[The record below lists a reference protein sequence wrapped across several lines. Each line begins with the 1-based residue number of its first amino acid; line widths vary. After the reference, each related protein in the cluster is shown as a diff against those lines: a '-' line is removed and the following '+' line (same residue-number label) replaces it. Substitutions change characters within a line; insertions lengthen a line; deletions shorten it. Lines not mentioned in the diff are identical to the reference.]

1 MEYLN
6 YLGSSGNKINSI
18 SKEMKSNFFS
28 TMVNKSSNEYDELK
42 YLILMREEF
51 FKYKLKLYYYYKW
64 RSHALY
70 NRDLIDDEN
79 PFVNNKSN
87 YENFKKHNYISKNS
101 INMNILNNDNNKFKD
116 NYDKRISN
124 INNANEHINNNNNIN
139 LLNLD
144 EDPKIIDNQ
153 NMNNPRNMNQQ
164 LNNLNILLNNE
175 EFLNIKS
182 AQEKNPM
189 NNRLN
194 SNNLENINNNKDKN
208 ELIDL
213 NDLLAKSSKNSINYN
228 KKESIYLNDL
238 IALSNK
244 NSINNNIKESINV
257 LNIQKN
263 INDALNKT
271 NNLFISLNSQLS
283 GNIGKKEN
291 FNNIIHKTENN
302 NEIKASNNN
311 NNINNNKTEENDF
324 DNSND
329 VNNANNINDII
340 KKYKNLK
347 INTNINEKN
356 KNQNNKHHF
365 EKNKTNNINNINNDN
380 LNYNLN
386 NINDQNNNN
395 YNISQI
401 INNNK
406 PNNIYL
412 NEKEYNEK
420 NSKYLKDIF
429 KLKANKSF
437 NNTNKM
443 KNKSTLNKNINQNDT
458 NIYNNI
464 NQKYSFLKVNKNKP
478 INKLSKYYKINK
490 EVINKNNSKKNKSLK
505 DINSF
510 KNNSNSNTITYNKD
524 STFKKSNN
532 NNQTL
537 ESNDFKP
544 FKKFDIKT
552 LYRYPVKTI
561 NLDEQVKEKY
571 KNSKYLSMKYPN
583 YLNTEENLSI
593 SKSKGKKKKI
603 LRIKKSP
610 NNNLYNNSVFSE
622 KDKDIQIALT
632 IDNNNSIN
640 PLKSDHIPKIPII
653 KNTKLKTRDL
663 SADRIREKEN
673 IDNVKSSYYTNSNDN
688 FTDSLLKNG
697 FFASRKPKKFDYSD
711 LNLNIRDSNYYNDI
725 EAEKRYEIYNMKV
738 KKLLEKYNQIKDKD
752 INFDYVKKCKG
763 TNAEIYGISTS
774 QNNVNLYNKN
784 NRSNKNTT
792 TDDYESILISKD
804 KSKIYKTKNY
814 IKSSSNYYRSDNSM
828 SIKNILTNLGD
839 NKKDKYLISYNNYYG
854 YDDLINNINE
864 NQTISNNNRTI
875 RYSKDSRRTA
885 NKSISNRDKREF
897 FSTLNIDESR
907 GKTQNK
913 SYVLAPM
920 HGVPVTKISFRARL
934 KYYSNKREK
943 ELKKLIN
950 KKVEEEKQ
958 IYTFHP
964 KTDDN
969 RLNVIKYSTNSN
981 SNSLANFNITQNTS
995 NSKRRKVDSQRIND
1009 LYMDYRDKQNKIDR
1023 LAKEYYKKAG
1033 ISFSPHIRDNNKEI
1047 KMFKKKIGQMP
1058 YLDRIEVYN
1067 HNRDF
1072 NRTKRNDINNVF
1084 YSTEI

>member
-28 TMVNKSSNEYDELK
+28 SMANKSSNEYDQLK

-64 RSHALY
+64 KNHTLY

-79 PFVNNKSN
+79 PFINNKSN
-87 YENFKKHNYISKNS
+87 YENFKKHNYINKNS
-101 INMNILNNDNNKFKD
+101 INMSILNNDNNKFKD
-116 NYDKRISN
+116 NNNKRI
-124 INNANEHINNNNNIN
+124 NNNIN

-144 EDPKIIDNQ
+144 EDQKIIDNQ
-153 NMNNPRNMNQQ
+153 NMNNPRNMNQK

-175 EFLNIKS
+175 KFLNIKS
-182 AQEKNPM
+182 AQEKNPI
-189 NNRLN
+189 NNGLN
-194 SNNLENINNNKDKN
+194 NNNLENTNNNNKDKN
-208 ELIDL
+208 ELIDF
-213 NDLLAKSSKNSINYN
+213 NDLLAKSSKNSINNN
-228 KKESIYLNDL
+228 KNESINLNDL
-238 IALSNK
+238 LALSNK
-244 NSINNNIKESINV
+244 NSINNNIKDSINV

-271 NNLFISLNSQLS
+271 NNLFISLNSQIS

-291 FNNIIHKTENN
+291 INNILLKSENS
-302 NEIKASNNN
+302 NEIKTNNN
-311 NNINNNKTEENDF
+311 NNINNKTEENGF
-324 DNSND
+324 ENSND
-329 VNNANNINDII
+329 VNNTNNINDII
-340 KKYKNLK
+340 KKYKSLK
-347 INTNINEKN
+347 INTNIVEKN
-356 KNQNNKHHF
+356 KNQNYKHHF
-365 EKNKTNNINNINNDN
+365 ENNKINNINKDN

-386 NINDQNNNN
+386 NINNQNSYN
-395 YNISQI
+395 YNIPQN

-406 PNNIYL
+406 RNNNYL
-412 NEKEYNEK
+412 NEKECNEK
-420 NSKYLKDIF
+420 NSQYLKEIF
-429 KLKANKSF
+429 KLKPNKSF
-437 NNTNKM
+437 NNFNKI

-458 NIYNNI
+458 NINNNI
-464 NQKYSFLKVNKNKP
+464 NQKYSLLKVNKNKTS
-478 INKLSKYYKINK
+478 NKLSKYYKINK
-490 EVINKNNSKKNKSLK
+490 ENIYKNNNKKNKSLK

-510 KNNSNSNTITYNKD
+510 K
-524 STFKKSNN
+524 KKSNN
-532 NNQTL
+532 NIINYNKDATFKKNNNNNQIL

-552 LYRYPVKTI
+552 LYKYPVKNI
-561 NLDEQVKEKY
+561 NLDEQNKEKY
-571 KNSKYLSMKYPN
+571 KNSRYLSMKYPN
-583 YLNTEENLSI
+583 YLNTEENLII
-593 SKSKGKKKKI
+593 SKSKSKKKKA
-603 LRIKKSP
+603 LRIKKSSD
-610 NNNLYNNSVFSE
+610 NNLYNNSVFSE

-632 IDNNNSIN
+632 VDNNSNN
-640 PLKSDHIPKIPII
+640 PLKIESIQKIPII

-663 SADRIREKEN
+663 SVDRIREKEN
-673 IDNVKSSYYTNSNDN
+673 LDNIKNSYYTNSNDN
-688 FTDSLLKNG
+688 FTDSLIKNG
-697 FFASRKPKKFDYSD
+697 FFASKKPKKSDYSD
-711 LNLNIRDSNYYNDI
+711 LNLNIRDNNYYNDI
-725 EAEKRYEIYNMKV
+725 ETEKRYEIYNMKV
-738 KKLLEKYNQIKDKD
+738 KKLLEKYNQIKEKD

-774 QNNVNLYNKN
+774 QNNINLYNKN
-784 NRSNKNTT
+784 NRSNKNIT
-792 TDDYESILISKD
+792 TDDYESIMTPKD
-804 KSKIYKTKNY
+804 KSKIYKRKNY
-814 IKSSSNYYRSDNSM
+814 IKSSSNYYRFDNSM

-839 NKKDKYLISYNNYYG
+839 NKKDKYLISYNNSYG

-864 NQTISNNNRTI
+864 NQTTNNNNRTI

-885 NKSISNRDKREF
+885 NKSISNMDKREF
-897 FSTLNIDESR
+897 FSTLNIDESC

-981 SNSLANFNITQNTS
+981 SNSLANFNITQNIS
-995 NSKRRKVDSQRIND
+995 NSKKRKVDAQRIND
-1009 LYMDYRDKQNKIDR
+1009 LYMDYRDKKNKIDR
-1023 LAKEYYKKAG
+1023 LAKDYYKKAG
-1033 ISFSPHIRDNNKEI
+1033 ISFSPYIRDNNKEI
-1047 KMFKKKIGQMP
+1047 KMFKKKIGQIP
-1058 YLDRIEVYN
+1058 YLDRIEVYS
-1067 HNRDF
+1067 HNRDL

-1084 YSTEI
+1084 YSIEI